1 MCPHNVKVRIKG
13 SWVINNLPMYKSRKS
28 IMWIRNRTNPHN
40 WKPSEI
46 KIICFLQIFSLK
58 TITLKVIKT
67 KTYKLCMFFIYLF
80 WPIFY
85 SPDTNYEF
93 ASGSAWRLIQDPNPH
108 YIIRGPTIHVR
119 KSAHKEPKKLDGVAS

>member
-1 MCPHNVKVRIKG
+1 
-13 SWVINNLPMYKSRKS
+13 
-28 IMWIRNRTNPHN
+28 MWIRNRTNPHN

-67 KTYKLCMFFIYLF
+67 KTYKLCMFFY
-80 WPIFY
+80 IFILTY
-85 SPDTNYEF
+85 FLLPGYQLRIRIRIRMEADP
-93 ASGSAWRLIQDPNPH
+93 GSESALH
-108 YIIRGPTIHVR
+108 HTRGPTIHVR

>member
-1 MCPHNVKVRIKG
+1 
-13 SWVINNLPMYKSRKS
+13 MYKSRKS

-67 KTYKLCMFFIYLF
+67 KTYKLCMFFY
-80 WPIFY
+80 IFILTY
-85 SPDTNYEF
+85 FLLPGYQLRIRIRIRMEADPGSESALHHTRTHNPRQKKCSQGTKEIRW
-93 ASGSAWRLIQDPNPH
+93 SG
-108 YIIRGPTIHVR
+108 
-119 KSAHKEPKKLDGVAS
+119 

>member
-28 IMWIRNRTNPHN
+28 IMWIRNRTNPLN
-40 WKPSEI
+40 RKPSEI

-67 KTYKLCMFFIYLF
+67 KTYKLCMFFYIFILTY
-80 WPIFY
+80 FY
-85 SPDTNYEF
+85 SLWIPITNSHPDPHGGWSRIRIRITSY
-93 ASGSAWRLIQDPNPH
+93 ADPQSTSEKVLTRNQ
-108 YIIRGPTIHVR
+108 RN
-119 KSAHKEPKKLDGVAS
+119 